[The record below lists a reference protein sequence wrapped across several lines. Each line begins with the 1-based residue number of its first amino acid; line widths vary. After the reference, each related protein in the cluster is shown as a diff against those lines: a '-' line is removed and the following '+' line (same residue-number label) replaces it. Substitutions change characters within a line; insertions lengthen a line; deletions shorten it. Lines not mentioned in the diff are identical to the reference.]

1 MAKFFKVI
9 FSLVLILLLVVIV
22 GGYIFIKTFDFN
34 KYKGYVTELASKEL
48 GRELVINGD
57 ASIGLSLTP
66 TIVIEDVEL
75 ANAPWAANPQMVK
88 IEKLEVQF
96 SLLPLL
102 KKQIEI
108 SNINLIK
115 PQIFLEVA
123 ANGEQNWVFK
133 LPTKTEA
140 QPQAAAEVAT
150 PSAEVKEVNSAGVAL
165 VGLAA
170 KSVTINDGLVV
181 YDDKGNKTELQIN
194 SIALAL
200 PSLDDEINLKFD
212 VVLNAQQIK
221 GSLIAGSMNNF
232 LNNQSSYPINLAV
245 NAYGVD
251 VSTQGTLS
259 NILSNLSYNLNT
271 NIYNPAGNFNAP
283 ETTLIAQI
291 SGDLKNVTADIST
304 LNVVNNLIR
313 GKLSANI
320 AGKIPYINAD
330 LTSDKFDLTAF
341 NQNSNMA
348 WQMPSLIDAAYASE
362 LVPDTKI
369 PFEMLNLVNAD
380 VKLAIG
386 TLIIDAGMQ
395 ANNVNLTASLNNGVL
410 KVNPLKLG
418 FGGGEIDAILGLNA
432 KAQELSLKMTGKNLL
447 LQQLHQEF
455 QVTGADDFGVSS
467 GGNIDLDINLVGQGA
482 TVRQLVNDLSGQVIA
497 ILNKSVIQT
506 GKLKFLTSNFINQLL
521 DVLQV
526 RRTSSKQIDVSCAV
540 VRSDIKD
547 GKAVFPKGIALNA
560 EQMTVVS
567 DGNINLLNDKIDFSI
582 KPNITDVSVIQAI
595 ASFIKVQGTL
605 QNPKI
610 VLDDMTAAR
619 TVIGVAATG
628 GTFYLGSQLLQADSS
643 PCYTALK
650 GTSYQNRFPAPSGV
664 VADTQDVYQDTE
676 RQINETIVDVKKAAK
691 DFLNMLK
698 N

>member
-1 MAKFFKVI
+1 MFPFNVAAFGADAERGRNGEIRQRVFFAHR
-9 FSLVLILLLVVIV
+9 
-22 GGYIFIKTFDFN
+22 FDEF
-34 KYKGYVTELASKEL
+34 LH
-48 GRELVINGD
+48 R
-57 ASIGLSLTP
+57 
-66 TIVIEDVEL
+66 
-75 ANAPWAANPQMVK
+75 
-88 IEKLEVQF
+88 F
-96 SLLPLL
+96 
-102 KKQIEI
+102 
-108 SNINLIK
+108 
-115 PQIFLEVA
+115 QIFDALSRK
-123 ANGEQNWVFK
+123 NMLHG
-133 LPTKTEA
+133 
-140 QPQAAAEVAT
+140 
-150 PSAEVKEVNSAGVAL
+150 SAGVF
-165 VGLAA
+165 GL
-170 KSVTINDGLVV
+170 D
-181 YDDKGNKTELQIN
+181 
-194 SIALAL
+194 IALQVQHFKHVVCIVDGQLRRVGVKRLVAL
-200 PSLDDEINLKFD
+200 FVQFFI
-212 VVLNAQQIK
+212 
-221 GSLIAGSMNNF
+221 
-232 LNNQSSYPINLAV
+232 
-245 NAYGVD
+245 
-251 VSTQGTLS
+251 
-259 NILSNLSYNLNT
+259 
-271 NIYNPAGNFNAP
+271 
-283 ETTLIAQI
+283 
-291 SGDLKNVTADIST
+291 
-304 LNVVNNLIR
+304 
-313 GKLSANI
+313 
-320 AGKIPYINAD
+320 
-330 LTSDKFDLTAF
+330 
-341 NQNSNMA
+341 
-348 WQMPSLIDAAYASE
+348 
-362 LVPDTKI
+362 
-369 PFEMLNLVNAD
+369 
-380 VKLAIG
+380 
-386 TLIIDAGMQ
+386 
-395 ANNVNLTASLNNGVL
+395 
-410 KVNPLKLG
+410 
-418 FGGGEIDAILGLNA
+418 
-432 KAQELSLKMTGKNLL
+432 
-447 LQQLHQEF
+447 
-455 QVTGADDFGVSS
+455 GADDFGVSS

>member
-75 ANAPWAANPQMVK
+75 ANVPWAANPQMVK

-212 VVLNAQQIK
+212 VVFNAQQIK
-221 GSLIAGSMNNF
+221 GSLIAGSVNNF

-271 NIYNPAGNFNAP
+271 NIYNPDGNFNAP

-330 LTSDKFDLTAF
+330 LTSDKFDLTVF

-362 LVPDTKI
+362 LVPNTPI

-380 VKLAIG
+380 LKLAIG

-395 ANNVNLTASLNNGVL
+395 ANNVNLTAKLNNGVL

>member
-88 IEKLEVQF
+88 IESLEVQF

-133 LPTKTEA
+133 LPTNTEA

-221 GSLIAGSMNNF
+221 GSLIAGSVNNF

-291 SGDLKNVTADIST
+291 SGDLKNVTVDIST

-418 FGGGEIDAILGLNA
+418 FGGGVIDAILGVNA
-432 KAQELSLKMTGKNLL
+432 KAQELSLKMTGKNVL

-455 QVTGADDFGVSS
+455 QVAGADDFGITS

-482 TVRQLVNDLSGQVIA
+482 TARQLVNDLSGQVIA
-497 ILNKSVIQT
+497 ILNKSVVQT

-526 RRTSSKQIDVSCAV
+526 KRTAAKQIDLNCAV
-540 VRSDIKD
+540 VRSDIKG
-547 GKAVFPKGIALNA
+547 GKANFPKGIAISSK
-560 EQMTVVS
+560 QMTVVG
-567 DGNINLLNDKIDFSI
+567 DGHINLLNDKIDFSI
-582 KPNITDVSVIQAI
+582 KPNITDLNVVQAI

-605 QNPKI
+605 TSPKLA
-610 VLDDMTAAR
+610 LDNSSTAKAI
-619 TVIGVAATG
+619 IGVAATG
-628 GTFYLGSQLLQADSS
+628 GTSYLGSQLLQVDSS

-664 VADTQDVYQDTE
+664 AATTQGAYQDAE
-676 RQINETIVDVKKAAK
+676 KQIDNSIK
-691 DFLNMLK
+691 DLK
-698 N
+698 NTAKNIINIFKQ

>member
-34 KYKGYVTELASKEL
+34 KYKDYVTELASKEL

-88 IEKLEVQF
+88 IESLEVQF

-133 LPTKTEA
+133 LPAKTEA
-140 QPQAAAEVAT
+140 KPAIKVAASSSE
-150 PSAEVKEVNSAGVAL
+150 PKEVNSAGVAL

-181 YDDKGNKTELQIN
+181 YDDKGSKTELQIN

-200 PSLDDEINLKFD
+200 PSLDDDINLKFD
-212 VVLNAQQIK
+212 VLFNAQQIK
-221 GSLIAGSMNNF
+221 GSLIAGSVNGF

-283 ETTLIAQI
+283 ETTLVAQI

-313 GKLSANI
+313 GKVGANI

-348 WQMPSLIDAAYASE
+348 WQVPSLFNTAYASE

-395 ANNVNLTASLNNGVL
+395 ANNVNLTAKLNNGVL
-410 KVNPLKLG
+410 KVNPLTLG
-418 FGGGEIDAILGLNA
+418 FGGGEIDAILGMNA

-455 QVTGADDFGVSS
+455 QVGGADDFGVTS
-467 GGNIDLDINLVGQGA
+467 GGNIDLDINLVGKGA
-482 TVRQLVNDLSGQVIA
+482 TARQLVNDLSGQVIT

-521 DVLQV
+521 DVLQIK
-526 RRTSSKQIDVSCAV
+526 RTSSKQIDLTCAV
-540 VRSDIKD
+540 VRSDIKG
-547 GKAVFPKGIALNA
+547 GKAVFPKGIAINA
-560 EQMTVVS
+560 KQMMVVS

-582 KPNITDVSVIQAI
+582 KPNITDLNVIQAL

-605 QNPKI
+605 QSPKI
-610 VLDDMTAAR
+610 VLDDANAAKAI
-619 TVIGVAATG
+619 IGVAATG
-628 GTFYLGSQLLQADSS
+628 GTSYLGSQLLQVDSS

-664 VADTQDVYQDTE
+664 AASTQNAYQDAE
-676 RQINETIVDVKKAAK
+676 KQIDDSIK
-691 DFLNMLK
+691 DLK
-698 N
+698 NTAKNIINIFKR

>member
-9 FSLVLILLLVVIV
+9 FSLVLILLLVVII

-88 IEKLEVQF
+88 IESLEVQF

-212 VVLNAQQIK
+212 VVFNAQQIK
-221 GSLIAGSMNNF
+221 GSLIAGSVNGF
-232 LNNQSSYPINLAV
+232 LNNQASYPINLAV

-283 ETTLIAQI
+283 ETTLVAQI

-313 GKLSANI
+313 GKVSANI

-348 WQMPSLIDAAYASE
+348 WQVPSLLNTAYASE

-380 VKLAIG
+380 LKLAIG

-455 QVTGADDFGVSS
+455 QVAGADDFGITS

-482 TVRQLVNDLSGQVIA
+482 TARQLVNDLSGQVIA
-497 ILNKSVIQT
+497 ILNKSVVQT
-506 GKLKFLTSNFINQLL
+506 GKFKFLTSNFINQLQRL
-521 DVLQV
+521 V
-526 RRTSSKQIDVSCAV
+526 
-540 VRSDIKD
+540 
-547 GKAVFPKGIALNA
+547 
-560 EQMTVVS
+560 
-567 DGNINLLNDKIDFSI
+567 
-582 KPNITDVSVIQAI
+582 
-595 ASFIKVQGTL
+595 
-605 QNPKI
+605 
-610 VLDDMTAAR
+610 
-619 TVIGVAATG
+619 
-628 GTFYLGSQLLQADSS
+628 
-643 PCYTALK
+643 
-650 GTSYQNRFPAPSGV
+650 
-664 VADTQDVYQDTE
+664 
-676 RQINETIVDVKKAAK
+676 
-691 DFLNMLK
+691 
-698 N
+698 

>member
-34 KYKGYVTELASKEL
+34 KYKDYVTELASKEL
-48 GRELVINGD
+48 GRELVIKGD

-88 IEKLEVQF
+88 IESLEVQF

-133 LPTKTEA
+133 LPAKTEA
-140 QPQAAAEVAT
+140 HPSTKVASSSSE
-150 PSAEVKEVNSAGVAL
+150 PKEVNSAGVAL

-212 VVLNAQQIK
+212 VLFNAQQIK
-221 GSLIAGSMNNF
+221 GSLIAGSVNGF

-283 ETTLIAQI
+283 ETTLVAQI
-291 SGDLKNVTADIST
+291 AGDLKNVTADIST

-313 GKLSANI
+313 GKVSANI

-348 WQMPSLIDAAYASE
+348 WQVPSLFNTAYASE

-395 ANNVNLTASLNNGVL
+395 ANNVNLTAKLNNGVL
-410 KVNPLKLG
+410 KVNPLTLG
-418 FGGGEIDAILGLNA
+418 FGGGEIDAILGMNA

-455 QVTGADDFGVSS
+455 QVGGADDFGVTS
-467 GGNIDLDINLVGQGA
+467 GGNIDLDINLVGKGA
-482 TVRQLVNDLSGQVIA
+482 TARQLVNDLSGQVIT

-506 GKLKFLTSNFINQLL
+506 GKLKFLTNNFINQLL

-526 RRTSSKQIDVSCAV
+526 KRTSAKQIDLNCAV
-540 VRSDIKD
+540 VRSDIKG
-547 GKAVFPKGIALNA
+547 GKANFPKGIALNA

-610 VLDDMTAAR
+610 VLDDMTAVR

>member
-140 QPQAAAEVAT
+140 QPQVAAEVAT

-212 VVLNAQQIK
+212 VVFNAQQIK
-221 GSLIAGSMNNF
+221 GSLIAGSVNNF

-271 NIYNPAGNFNAP
+271 NIYNPDGNFNAP

-330 LTSDKFDLTAF
+330 LTSDKFDLTVF

-395 ANNVNLTASLNNGVL
+395 ANNVNLTAKLNNGVL

-455 QVTGADDFGVSS
+455 QVAGADDFGITS

-482 TVRQLVNDLSGQVIA
+482 TARQLVNDLSGQVIA
-497 ILNKSVIQT
+497 ILNKSVVQT
-506 GKLKFLTSNFINQLL
+506 GKFKFLTSNFINQLL

-605 QNPKI
+605 TSPKLA
-610 VLDDMTAAR
+610 LDNSSTAKAI
-619 TVIGVAATG
+619 IGVAATG
-628 GTFYLGSQLLQADSS
+628 GTSYLGSQLLQVDSS

-664 VADTQDVYQDTE
+664 AATTQGAYQDAE
-676 RQINETIVDVKKAAK
+676 KQIDNSIK
-691 DFLNMLK
+691 DLK
-698 N
+698 NTAKNIINIFKQ

>member
-88 IEKLEVQF
+88 IESLEVQF

-133 LPTKTEA
+133 LPTNTEA

-212 VVLNAQQIK
+212 VVFNAQQIK
-221 GSLIAGSMNNF
+221 GSLIAGSVNNF

-348 WQMPSLIDAAYASE
+348 WQMPSLIDTAYASE
-362 LVPDTKI
+362 LVPNTPI

-380 VKLAIG
+380 LKLAIG

-395 ANNVNLTASLNNGVL
+395 ANNVNLTAKLNNGVL

-664 VADTQDVYQDTE
+664 LADTQDVYQDTE

>member
-34 KYKGYVTELASKEL
+34 KYKDYVTELASKEL

-88 IEKLEVQF
+88 IESLEVQF

-133 LPTKTEA
+133 LPAKTEA
-140 QPQAAAEVAT
+140 KPAAEVAA
-150 PSAEVKEVNSAGVAL
+150 PSSEPKEVNSAGVAL

-181 YDDKGNKTELQIN
+181 YDDKGSKTELQIN

-200 PSLDDEINLKFD
+200 PSLDDDINLKFD
-212 VVLNAQQIK
+212 VLFNAQQIK
-221 GSLIAGSMNNF
+221 GSLIAGSVNGF

-291 SGDLKNVTADIST
+291 AGDLKNVTADIST

-313 GKLSANI
+313 GKVRANI

-341 NQNSNMA
+341 NQNSNIA
-348 WQMPSLIDAAYASE
+348 WQVPSLLNTAYASE

-395 ANNVNLTASLNNGVL
+395 ANNVNLTAKLNNGVL

-418 FGGGEIDAILGLNA
+418 FGGGEIDAILGMNA

-455 QVTGADDFGVSS
+455 QVGGADDFGVAS

-482 TVRQLVNDLSGQVIA
+482 TARQLVNDLSGQVIT

-506 GKLKFLTSNFINQLL
+506 GKLKFLTNNFINQLL

-526 RRTSSKQIDVSCAV
+526 KRTSAKQIDLNCAV
-540 VRSDIKD
+540 VRSDIKG
-547 GKAVFPKGIALNA
+547 GKANFPKGIALNA

-610 VLDDMTAAR
+610 VLDDMTAVR